1 MKDLSLAHLQSHASV
16 TKMDREMPAGPDER
30 NSNGEPGC
38 TPDDHGLDA
47 VASKPVDVADLERAS
62 RLFRALGDPA
72 RLRLAERLIRREFCV
87 TELAECERE
96 SISTISQRLRVLRGE
111 NIVAR
116 RRRGKHINY
125 ALVDQHVADLIT
137 NAVLHASE
145 PAARKPSTEQADERG
160 NDE

>member
-1 MKDLSLAHLQSHASV
+1 
-16 TKMDREMPAGPDER
+16 MPAGTDAR
-30 NSNGEPGC
+30 NSSGVPDC
-38 TPDDHGLDA
+38 TPEDHGLDA
-47 VASKPVDVADLERAS
+47 VASEPVNAADLERAS

-96 SISTISQRLRVLRGE
+96 SISTISQRLRVLRSE

-125 ALVDQHVADLIT
+125 ALVDQHVADLIS

-145 PAARKPSTEQADERG
+145 PAASKRSTLQTDEG
-160 NDE
+160 GTDE